1 MEIYDLYMAY
11 REARKNKRR
20 SADQIQFELKMF
32 ERIYRLCE
40 MVNNTDILTSSY
52 CFIHKRGDKSRE
64 VWASD
69 MELKILQTILDFN
82 LRPIVE
88 GLLTDNTFNN
98 RKGRGT
104 HAAINHVIEDIAAA
118 SEGYTRDCWIIKI
131 DNKGF
136 FPNINQDIAW
146 RNTEKIIN
154 DNFHGEKRD
163 LLLLLAKTVNY
174 YNPQFNT
181 IRRSPIEQWNEEIPN
196 YKSLFHKPFG
206 KGAAIGFLYW
216 QVMTNLYPNEI
227 DKWIIENLTPY
238 YTRYVDDMVLITT
251 DKEYLL
257 SQLPVLRM
265 KFSEI
270 EVTMH
275 PTKFYCQHYTK
286 GVEFLGY
293 HIKKD
298 YIHVNRKIVIAAMN
312 TANSG
317 IRSTDRYVCQI
328 NSYLGMIKSSSDTH
342 VAKKILESIH
352 RDDVIIDMDRL
363 IVKSKRYGIQ

>member
-1 MEIYDLYMAY
+1 MAY

-40 MVNNTDILTSSY
+40 MVNNADILTSSY

-146 RNTEKIIN
+146 KNTEKIIN
-154 DNFHGEKRD
+154 DNFHGKKRD
-163 LLLLLAKTVNY
+163 LLLLIAKTVNY

-181 IRRSPIEQWNEEIPN
+181 TRRSPLEQWNDEIPD

-257 SQLPVLRM
+257 SQLPVLRT

-298 YIHVNRKIVIAAMN
+298 YIHVNKKIVIAATN
-312 TANSG
+312 AANSG
-317 IRSTDRYVCQI
+317 IKDTDRYVCQI
-328 NSYLGMIKSSSDTH
+328 NSYLGMIKSSSDIH
-342 VAKKILESIH
+342 VAQRILNSIH
-352 RDDVIIDMDRL
+352 RDDVVVDMDRL
-363 IVKSKRYGIQ
+363 IIKNKRYGIQ